1 VISPESG
8 GPTYELDADAT
19 TERLVQ
25 QLLSDQFPAEPP

>member
-8 GPTYELDADAT
+8 GPTYELDADAN

-25 QLLSDQFPAEPP
+25 QLLSDQFPAGPP